1 MQADILSRASG
12 STVWGIRA
20 DRLRDV
26 MVPLPD
32 PAEQQRVVE
41 ISRDAEQ
48 ASLVTRRLID
58 RQLPLLTE
66 RRQALITAS
75 VTGRLEV
82 PLAA

>member
-1 MQADILSRASG
+1 
-12 STVWGIRA
+12 
-20 DRLRDV
+20 